1 ATIVP
6 GHFRG
11 KKWPGGILAN
21 PQLTDRQAVV
31 AFAKT
36 ETIPPTSGHV
46 RGRPTFSL
54 RLSQWQLQAAQRN
67 PLAVDAF
74 GIQAREINSASLRLA
89 QYDRLRREFARFVNS
104 AVVRQ
109 HSGGR
114 TTKSRGPPPL
124 GASPQPMLS
133 VDGECRR
140 FTHADMESW

>member
-1 ATIVP
+1 M
-6 GHFRG
+6 
-11 KKWPGGILAN
+11 
-21 PQLTDRQAVV
+21 

-89 QYDRLRREFARFVNS
+89 QYDRLSREFARFFNF
-104 AVVRQ
+104 AIVRQ

-114 TTKSRGPPPL
+114 TT
-124 GASPQPMLS
+124 GAYVHQTAILS
-133 VDGECRR
+133 GNRYQIVAVTR
-140 FTHADMESW
+140 T